1 MVHFVLINWS
11 LLMAR
16 RVPRSEYKQ
25 FAHNFHVYVACTYFV
40 VVVSIICRLGLANDD
55 EFDSDDEDGE
65 KKEKKDDDEEEDE
78 TAMLGKW

>member
-1 MVHFVLINWS
+1 LLIIDAHF
-11 LLMAR
+11 
-16 RVPRSEYKQ
+16 
-25 FAHNFHVYVACTYFV
+25 F
-40 VVVSIICRLGLANDD
+40 VSIICRLGLANDD

>member
-1 MVHFVLINWS
+1 VSINSLHTTFTFMLLVLI
-11 LLMAR
+11 
-16 RVPRSEYKQ
+16 
-25 FAHNFHVYVACTYFV
+25 FCC
-40 VVVSIICRLGLANDD
+40 VSIICRLGLANDD